1 MNPTWL
7 ISRQFDCST
16 RIVGSFLAE
25 TPATHPPSGLCGCRY
40 ATSTQDVGI
49 ALLGFEEGKRIQLNG
64 CMESANDFA
73 NDMDKNMLKP
83 LDVVCFGVLSAM
95 RVATVEEYPKAD
107 SGATIL
113 SLVELMCADA
123 AITSVILDGL
133 GCRVGLISNDVGNDP
148 NGRDLLD
155 RLKGTDIVTTVALI
169 DDVSTPLWFV
179 VVDRDDNRTWFAFLS
194 NAEESLLA
202 VDLSLVYQ
210 TDILY
215 VDVYPEIWQASI
227 RAMDYAFELG
237 VPVFVNLSGYVPNKE
252 MNRRL
257 QQGVS
262 IIQGSAAGQSVEQ
275 AREMAQTFFDSYS
288 ASLCVLTMGRHGVVY
303 TNHSG
308 TYHLPAHEVTVT
320 NTAGAGASFSAG
332 LIFGRAQ
339 SWPDDEA
346 VAFANALAG
355 LYCLVPTGIS
365 SFSAT
370 EVKEFAASRGLELA
384 RLC

>member
-1 MNPTWL
+1 ML
-7 ISRQFDCST
+7 
-16 RIVGSFLAE
+16 
-25 TPATHPPSGLCGCRY
+25 
-40 ATSTQDVGI
+40 
-49 ALLGFEEGKRIQLNG
+49 LNG
-64 CMESANDFA
+64 CAQLTDDLAADINEDRP
-73 NDMDKNMLKP
+73 KP

-113 SLVELMCADA
+113 SLMELMCADA
-123 AITSVILDGL
+123 VITGVILDGL

-148 NGRDLLD
+148 DGRDLLD
-155 RLKGTDIVTTVALI
+155 RFKGTDIVTTATLI
-169 DDVSTPLWFV
+169 DGANTPLWFV

-202 VDLSLVYQ
+202 VDLSLVCQ
-210 TDILY
+210 TEFFY

-237 VPVFVNLSGYVPNKE
+237 VPIFVNLSGFVPNEE

-262 IIQGSAAGQSVEQ
+262 VIQGSAAGQSVEQ

-288 ASLCVLTMGRHGVVY
+288 ASLCVLTMGRQGVIY

-308 TYHLPAHEVTVT
+308 TYRLPAHKVKVT
-320 NTAGAGASFSAG
+320 NTAGAGAAFSAG
-332 LIFGRAQ
+332 LIFGHVR
-339 SWPDDEA
+339 SWLDDEA

-355 LYCLVPTGIS
+355 LYCSVPAGIS

-384 RLC
+384 KLC

>member
-1 MNPTWL
+1 
-7 ISRQFDCST
+7 
-16 RIVGSFLAE
+16 
-25 TPATHPPSGLCGCRY
+25 
-40 ATSTQDVGI
+40 
-49 ALLGFEEGKRIQLNG
+49 
-64 CMESANDFA
+64 MESANDFA

-113 SLVELMCADA
+113 SLVQLMCADA
-123 AITSVILDGL
+123 VITSVILDGL

-155 RLKGTDIVTTVALI
+155 RLKGTDIVTTVTLI
-169 DDVSTPLWFV
+169 DGASTPLWFV

-202 VDLSLVYQ
+202 VDLSLVHQ

-237 VPVFVNLSGYVPNKE
+237 VPIFVNLSGTVPNKE

-262 IIQGSAAGQSVEQ
+262 VIQGSAAGQSVEQ

-288 ASLCVLTMGRHGVVY
+288 ASLCVLTIGRHGVVY

-308 TYHLPAHEVTVT
+308 TFHLPAHKVRVT

-384 RLC
+384 KLC